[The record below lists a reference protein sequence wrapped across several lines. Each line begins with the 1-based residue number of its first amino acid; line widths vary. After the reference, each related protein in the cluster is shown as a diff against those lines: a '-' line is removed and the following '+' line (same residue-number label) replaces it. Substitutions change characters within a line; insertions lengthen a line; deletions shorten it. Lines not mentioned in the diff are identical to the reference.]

1 MKPFKLI
8 VTTLVAALLCA
19 PNAKAESKQVHPLT
33 IGASAPDFDL
43 PGVDGKKYTLKNFAD
58 AKILAVVL
66 TCNHCPTAQ
75 AYEQRLFDLQRD
87 YSGKG
92 VAIVAISPND
102 PHALRLDE
110 LGYSEYGDSF
120 EEMKL
125 RASERKFPFPYLYDG
140 DTQTV
145 ATAYGC
151 LATPHI
157 FIFDSDRK
165 LRYQGRTQ
173 RTRRA
178 ARGQAGAGGN
188 DARPRLLD
196 EVDSET

>member
-1 MKPFKLI
+1 MRLASRTGVFLTCVRFRHHPRSTYNHET
-8 VTTLVAALLCA
+8 VQTHSHYTRRRVALR
-19 PNAKAESKQVHPLT
+19 AECKSG
-33 IGASAPDFDL
+33 IEAGSSAHHWRK

-145 ATAYGC
+145 ATA
-151 LATPHI
+151 
-157 FIFDSDRK
+157 
-165 LRYQGRTQ
+165 
-173 RTRRA
+173 
-178 ARGQAGAGGN
+178 
-188 DARPRLLD
+188 
-196 EVDSET
+196 